1 MSRVAHY
8 LQEHLV
14 GEVVTSADARRFFST
29 DCSVFTATP
38 AIIVYPRGEADVRK
52 VTRFAWQLAERG
64 RSIAITARGAGTDL
78 SGAAIGRGVVLVFPA
93 HMNRVVEFDSKTGNV
108 IIEPGIMYGKLQQTL
123 ETHGR
128 FLPPYPASYEYST
141 VGGAIANNA
150 SGEKSVKY
158 GDTSSYVSGLRAVLA
173 NGEVIETHRLSKRE
187 LSKKLGLATFEGE
200 IYRSLDTLIE
210 ENRDVVARTKLAVT
224 KNNAGYNLH
233 DVKRS
238 DGSFDLTPLL
248 VGSQGTLAIVTEAT
262 LTTRPYNPETTVMIA
277 AFDDIGRAQ
286 QAIIELRG
294 LGGDAPSVI
303 EMVDGNLLRT
313 IKEINPNQ
321 LKDVIDEPYP
331 ILTLIV
337 EFDHANERQQKKAAK
352 HGSKILETYATGHKV
367 ETEPLKQMDLWK
379 IRQATSSVLSAVQGR
394 AKAVPVIDDGIVPV
408 EKFAEY
414 LNGVYAILQR
424 NSLKAAVWGHAGDGN
439 LHLQPHLDL
448 AQVGDRQKAFRIADE
463 YYKLVISLGGSISAQ
478 HNDGRSRAPYLPLQ
492 YGKEAY
498 GLLQKVKLIFDP
510 YGTMNP
516 GVKINVTLEDTRPML
531 RQDYD
536 LAHLHQHLAHS

>member
-1 MSRVAHY
+1 
-8 LQEHLV
+8 
-14 GEVVTSADARRFFST
+14 
-29 DCSVFTATP
+29 
-38 AIIVYPRGEADVRK
+38 
-52 VTRFAWQLAERG
+52 
-64 RSIAITARGAGTDL
+64 
-78 SGAAIGRGVVLVFPA
+78 
-93 HMNRVVEFDSKTGNV
+93 
-108 IIEPGIMYGKLQQTL
+108 
-123 ETHGR
+123 
-128 FLPPYPASYEYST
+128 
-141 VGGAIANNA
+141 
-150 SGEKSVKY
+150 
-158 GDTSSYVSGLRAVLA
+158 
-173 NGEVIETHRLSKRE
+173 
-187 LSKKLGLATFEGE
+187 
-200 IYRSLDTLIE
+200 
-210 ENRDVVARTKLAVT
+210 
-224 KNNAGYNLH
+224 
-233 DVKRS
+233 
-238 DGSFDLTPLL
+238 
-248 VGSQGTLAIVTEAT
+248 
-262 LTTRPYNPETTVMIA
+262 MIA

-294 LGGDAPSVI
+294 LDGDAPSVI